1 MKAVDSQPTKEARE
15 ARDQALEQAFLRG
28 HTMQAAGE
36 QMGLTRERVRQILV
50 SRGISTADGGIALS
64 GKQKKRL
71 VDAKKAAKEA
81 VKLAERERALNGRCE
96 AILGC
101 SLAVARRINA
111 PYPTKPSNKCR
122 GPVGKFCNVRNQHLS
137 KHQEWTLSLVA
148 WHCLWVASG
157 HWVMPS
163 LENPGGPEHGY
174 GLARIDVGK
183 AFCLGNLKVVKN
195 GSWLLPRAPS
205 GVLFPPMRG

>member
-1 MKAVDSQPTKEARE
+1 MNRDRGASIAARGE
-15 ARDQALEQAFLRG
+15 ELERLFLSG
-28 HTMQAAGE
+28 QTLQSAGE
-36 QMGLTRERVRQILV
+36 QFGLTRERVRQILV
-50 SRGISTADGGIALS
+50 SRGVRTSDGGSAITRPL
-64 GKQKKRL
+64 KRAAA
-71 VDAKKAAKEA
+71 DAKKAAKEA
-81 VKLAERERALNGRCE
+81 VKLAVKEHALNVRCE

-111 PYPTKPSNKCR
+111 PFRVSLSHRNP
-122 GPVGKFCNVRNQHLS
+122 GPVGKFRNVRNQHLL

-148 WHCLWVASG
+148 WHCLWISSG